1 MWQRRRKSWTDT
13 RARSR
18 RQSAERMNC
27 QASKALPG
35 STQPRTKT
43 NRHNKTNQTPR
54 NCTNGHSHRHHSR
67 SHHRHTHRATYPA
80 MTREEA
86 QDEALQMCAE
96 WTAMANQID
105 TDRTYT
111 MTGKQLRTLC
121 TLMATI
127 ADSAAQIAER
137 IPMEILEGK

>member
-1 MWQRRRKSWTDT
+1 
-13 RARSR
+13 
-18 RQSAERMNC
+18 MNC
-27 QASKALPG
+27 QPSGDLAGL
-35 STQPRTKT
+35 TRLKT
-43 NRHNKTNQTPR
+43 TRRHSRKLLSQTPR
-54 NCTNGHSHRHHSR
+54 NCTNGTSHCHHSR
-67 SHHRHTHRATYPA
+67 SHHRHTHSAAHPA

-105 TDRTYT
+105 PDHTYV

-121 TLMATI
+121 KLMATI